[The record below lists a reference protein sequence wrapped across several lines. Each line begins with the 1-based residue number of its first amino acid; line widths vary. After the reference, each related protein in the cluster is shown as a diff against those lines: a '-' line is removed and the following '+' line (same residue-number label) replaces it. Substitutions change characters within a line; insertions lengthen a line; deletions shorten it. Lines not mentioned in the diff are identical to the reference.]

1 MLILTLVVIG
11 SFLLL
16 EITQRTTPY
25 DYRPDAKVRP
35 IRKRVPKR
43 PKGSY

>member
-11 SFLLL
+11 FFLLL
-16 EITQRTTPY
+16 ELIHRTTPY

-35 IRKRVPKR
+35 IRKRVPKH